1 MDSQTVR
8 LEKKKNELQSGLE
21 KELDRR
27 SSDWS
32 FKIQKIQLE
41 EKRLRERVREL
52 AEQNVSLQREVSF
65 LNGRE
70 GENMNMI
77 SHSEQ
82 HLKDLKS
89 SLDEMTEEKLDL
101 DETLANMQEQLRN
114 AIVYWKLFSRGP
126 DTPIDWPTRMNI
138 IIGVTRGLCYIH
150 TNENLVHGN
159 LTGGNILLD
168 EQTNPRISDYGISQ
182 LMNTTGGS
190 NVAATAASLGYRAPE
205 LSKLKKPN
213 TKTDMYSLG
222 VIMLELLT
230 GKSPSEPTNG
240 MDLPQW
246 VASVVAEEYTNDV
259 YDLELMRDATTGDEL
274 LNTLKLALHCCDPTP
289 TARPD
294 AQPVLEQLEQ
304 IRPLAAASASDDH
317 ESFKSIEQ

>member
-1 MDSQTVR
+1 MS
-8 LEKKKNELQSGLE
+8 
-21 KELDRR
+21 
-27 SSDWS
+27 
-32 FKIQKIQLE
+32 
-41 EKRLRERVREL
+41 KR
-52 AEQNVSLQREVSF
+52 QREFEV
-65 LNGRE
+65 E
-70 GENMNMI
+70 A
-77 SHSEQ
+77 
-82 HLKDLKS
+82 DLLGNIRHPNLF
-89 SLDEMTEEKLDL
+89 SLRAYYLGPKGEKLLVFDYMPRGSL
-101 DETLANMQEQLRN
+101 GAFLHA
-114 AIVYWKLFSRGP
+114 RGP

-138 IIGVTRGLCYIH
+138 IMGVTRGLCYIH

-168 EQTNPRISDYGISQ
+168 EQKNPKISDYGISR
-182 LMNTTGGS
+182 LMNTTGGC
-190 NVAATAASLGYRAPE
+190 N
-205 LSKLKKPN
+205 
-213 TKTDMYSLG
+213 M
-222 VIMLELLT
+222 IMLELLT
-230 GKSPSEPTNG
+230 GKSPNEPTNG

-304 IRPLAAASASDDH
+304 IRPELAAASASDDH